1 MSRKSVTYT
10 QTIDRL
16 ERLNNSTNGN
26 PRFRIHFADGQT
38 AVTQSDAS
46 IAYGLE
52 DRKFFGVPVKVTA
65 TPAGMVWNVELITE
79 STR

>member
-1 MSRKSVTYT
+1 MARKSVTYT

-16 ERLNNSTNGN
+16 ERLNNSVNGN
-26 PRFRIHFADGQT
+26 PRFRIYFTDGQT

-52 DRKFFGVPVKVTA
+52 NRENIGVPVKVTA
-65 TPAGMVWNVELITE
+65 TPAGMVWNVEPIKL
-79 STR
+79 